1 MKRFRNSIF
10 VCLFIVLVS
19 LISCTD
25 GAKPSFYNVKI
36 GKIEVIALQD
46 TEVEMNSGLVK
57 NGDPAVVK
65 KIMPDGKLP
74 ASVNVFLVK
83 TGSHKILI
91 DAGIGDGNAGKG
103 KLIDSLKLYGLN
115 PEDIDIICITHAHFD
130 HVGGLVKDGKPVF
143 TKAKL
148 LFSKPE
154 MATFS
159 DEALKKLPADV
170 KGFYETANAAMK
182 IYGKRVDTFKV
193 GDTIAEGVK
202 SVDLSGHT
210 PGHTGLMI
218 ESEGQRC
225 LLFGDLLHISDLQ
238 FPNPGYS
245 LVYDTDAIKAARTR
259 NRILEMA
266 ATEKIPVAGAHIKY
280 PGMGSVSKSGNGYSL
295 TPVKNR

>member
-1 MKRFRNSIF
+1 MNRLKNSFF
-10 VCLFIVLVS
+10 VCLLFVVVFF
-19 LISCTD
+19 ISCND
-25 GAKPSFYNVKI
+25 AAKPSFYSLKI

-46 TEVEMNSGLVK
+46 ASVEMNSGLVK

-65 KIMPDGKLP
+65 KFMPDGKLP

-83 TGSHKILI
+83 TGVHKILV
-91 DAGIGDGNAGKG
+91 DAGIGNGNAGKG
-103 KLIDSLKLYGLN
+103 MLIESLKLCGLN
-115 PEDIDIICITHAHFD
+115 PEDIDIIFITHAHFD

-159 DEALKKLPADV
+159 DEALRKLPAEV

-182 IYGKRVDTFKV
+182 IYGKEVNTFKV

-202 SVDLSGHT
+202 SFDISGHT
-210 PGHTGLMI
+210 PGHAGLMI
-218 ESEGQRC
+218 ESEGQKC

-238 FPNPGYS
+238 FSNPDYS
-245 LVYDTDAIKAARTR
+245 LVYDTDGVKAARTR
-259 NRILEMA
+259 NRILDMA
-266 ATEKIPVAGAHIKY
+266 ASEKIHVAGVHITF
-280 PGMGSVSKSGNGYSL
+280 PGMGSVVKSGNGYSFL
-295 TPVKNR
+295 PVK